1 MVDQFIHLRQKARDV
16 FELRYRETIDPDKNR
31 WELCSRV
38 SAREDNVEKLPES
51 W

>member
-1 MVDQFIHLRQKARDV
+1 MDKYIHLRRKAKDT
-16 FELRYRETIDPDKNR
+16 FEPRYRETIDPDKNR

-38 SAREDNVEKLPES
+38 LGRRDVVEKLSES